1 MRVERKGGGKYGRAS
16 CCRIGWR
23 RDEGERRAKG
33 WAGRGR
39 SEKRLL
45 NAMEARLSKRG
56 GKLGVS
62 DAVENARRSYAA
74 GLSWGLMES
83 VSSASRNRV
92 AFLSY
97 DQDLYAHECW
107 FCRGDPASFIP
118 RQFRLLWCAMKLYL
132 GYISALQFWRW
143 WSSSHPL
150 ALRVFHDMRPGE
162 TGHTPSFPVLF
173 VPSLRQCAFRDEDVI
188 DCLRDAG
195 IDVCP
200 APVHVLVEGSQGAR
214 DTPVVKKHRTTVAFP
229 RGSFVKVA
237 PSVLVSSS
245 ELLFLQM
252 AKALAFGEMVA
263 LGFELCG
270 CYPLSDELSSSL
282 VRSPLTTPSRLSA
295 FVARARNHD
304 GVQLARRAV
313 RHVMAKSASP
323 METELA
329 ALAFISSREGGLGLR
344 RGRLNEPIDFS
355 ESIQRACGCRRAVC
369 DILWPEERLILEY
382 DGKRFHGTDDRVS
395 RDARRKDALLLAGYD
410 LVTMTGS
417 RLGNVFQCAELL
429 DQLSA
434 RMGKPKKKRGA
445 GHLDRH
451 MRLRK
456 QLRSYHNSFLFRDGK
471 GPDR

>member
-118 RQFRLLWCAMKLYL
+118 RQFRLLWCAIKLYL

-195 IDVCP
+195 IDVCS

-237 PSVLVSSS
+237 PSVLVSSP

-252 AKALAFGEMVA
+252 AKALAFGELVA

-323 METELA
+323 Y
-329 ALAFISSREGGLGLR
+329 G
-344 RGRLNEPIDFS
+344 N
-355 ESIQRACGCRRAVC
+355 RACSLGV
-369 DILWPEERLILEY
+369 Y
-382 DGKRFHGTDDRVS
+382 FF
-395 RDARRKDALLLAGYD
+395 ARRWFGFA
-410 LVTMTGS
+410 
-417 RLGNVFQCAELL
+417 
-429 DQLSA
+429 A
-434 RMGKPKKKRGA
+434 RSPERA
-445 GHLDRH
+445 H
-451 MRLRK
+451 
-456 QLRSYHNSFLFRDGK
+456 
-471 GPDR
+471 

>member
-143 WSSSHPL
+143 WSSSSHPL
-150 ALRVFHDMRPGE
+150 DVYK
-162 TGHTPSFPVLF
+162 
-173 VPSLRQCAFRDEDVI
+173 RQRSA
-188 DCLRDAG
+188 
-195 IDVCP
+195 CP
-200 APVHVLVEGSQGAR
+200 ASWA
-214 DTPVVKKHRTTVAFP
+214 T
-229 RGSFVKVA
+229 
-237 PSVLVSSS
+237 
-245 ELLFLQM
+245 
-252 AKALAFGEMVA
+252 
-263 LGFELCG
+263 
-270 CYPLSDELSSSL
+270 
-282 VRSPLTTPSRLSA
+282 SR
-295 FVARARNHD
+295 ARAR
-304 GVQLARRAV
+304 
-313 RHVMAKSASP
+313 S
-323 METELA
+323 
-329 ALAFISSREGGLGLR
+329 
-344 RGRLNEPIDFS
+344 
-355 ESIQRACGCRRAVC
+355 
-369 DILWPEERLILEY
+369 
-382 DGKRFHGTDDRVS
+382 
-395 RDARRKDALLLAGYD
+395 
-410 LVTMTGS
+410 
-417 RLGNVFQCAELL
+417 
-429 DQLSA
+429 
-434 RMGKPKKKRGA
+434 
-445 GHLDRH
+445 
-451 MRLRK
+451 
-456 QLRSYHNSFLFRDGK
+456 
-471 GPDR
+471 

>member
-143 WSSSHPL
+143 WSSSSHPL

-195 IDVCP
+195 IDVCS

-237 PSVLVSSS
+237 PSVLVSSP

-252 AKALAFGEMVA
+252 AKALAFGELVA

-295 FVARARNHD
+295 FGCARPQPRWRSVGQTCRAACYGEVGIPYGNRSLQPWRLFLRAKVVWVCGAVA
-304 GVQLARRAV
+304 
-313 RHVMAKSASP
+313 
-323 METELA
+323 
-329 ALAFISSREGGLGLR
+329 
-344 RGRLNEPIDFS
+344 
-355 ESIQRACGCRRAVC
+355 
-369 DILWPEERLILEY
+369 
-382 DGKRFHGTDDRVS
+382 
-395 RDARRKDALLLAGYD
+395 
-410 LVTMTGS
+410 
-417 RLGNVFQCAELL
+417 
-429 DQLSA
+429 
-434 RMGKPKKKRGA
+434 
-445 GHLDRH
+445 
-451 MRLRK
+451 
-456 QLRSYHNSFLFRDGK
+456 
-471 GPDR
+471 

>member
-1 MRVERKGGGKYGRAS
+1 
-16 CCRIGWR
+16 
-23 RDEGERRAKG
+23 
-33 WAGRGR
+33 
-39 SEKRLL
+39 
-45 NAMEARLSKRG
+45 MEARLSKRG
-56 GKLGVS
+56 GKLGVL

-229 RGSFVKVA
+229 RGSFVKVG
-237 PSVLVSSS
+237 
-245 ELLFLQM
+245 
-252 AKALAFGEMVA
+252 AK
-263 LGFELCG
+263 
-270 CYPLSDELSSSL
+270 
-282 VRSPLTTPSRLSA
+282 RSR
-295 FVARARNHD
+295 
-304 GVQLARRAV
+304 QLARALVPSDGQGACVWRAGRARV
-313 RHVMAKSASP
+313 RTVRLLP
-323 METELA
+323 
-329 ALAFISSREGGLGLR
+329 AF
-344 RGRLNEPIDFS
+344 
-355 ESIQRACGCRRAVC
+355 RRAVVVFGA
-369 DILWPEERLILEY
+369 LAV
-382 DGKRFHGTDDRVS
+382 DDAEPPVGLRCARPQPRWRSVGQTCRAACYGEVGIPYGNRACS
-395 RDARRKDALLLAGYD
+395 LGVYFFARRWFGFA
-410 LVTMTGS
+410 
-417 RLGNVFQCAELL
+417 
-429 DQLSA
+429 A
-434 RMGKPKKKRGA
+434 RSPERA
-445 GHLDRH
+445 H
-451 MRLRK
+451 
-456 QLRSYHNSFLFRDGK
+456 
-471 GPDR
+471 